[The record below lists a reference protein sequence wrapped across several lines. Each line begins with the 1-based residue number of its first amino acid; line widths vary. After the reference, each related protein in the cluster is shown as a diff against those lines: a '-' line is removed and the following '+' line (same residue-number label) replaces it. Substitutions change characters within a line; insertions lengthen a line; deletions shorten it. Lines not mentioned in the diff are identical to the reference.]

1 MDPGSHGQLGDE
13 NVATLGKQ
21 DGRLGRDHLD
31 FRVSLHDLLDARQ
44 RQLVELV
51 VVLVGFEVVDCVLP
65 IRGQD
70 VLVLAME
77 ALVDIGPCACVK
89 FRWREARIGKLL
101 LPIVSTMPGLLLR

>member
-1 MDPGSHGQLGDE
+1 M
-13 NVATLGKQ
+13 K
-21 DGRLGRDHLD
+21 
-31 FRVSLHDLLDARQ
+31 
-44 RQLVELV
+44 LV

-77 ALVDIGPCACVK
+77 ALVYIRPCACVE

-101 LPIVSTMPGLLLR
+101 LPMVSIMPGLLLR